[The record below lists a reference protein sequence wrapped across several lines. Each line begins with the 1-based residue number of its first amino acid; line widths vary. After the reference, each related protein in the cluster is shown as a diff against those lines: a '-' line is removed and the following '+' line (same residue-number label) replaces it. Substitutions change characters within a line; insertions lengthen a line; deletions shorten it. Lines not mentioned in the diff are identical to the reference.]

1 MLNIFYSPPSS
12 SWLSVED
19 ELDED
24 ELELLLDE
32 DEELELEL
40 SFSVSELELSWFEA
54 VLSCFV
60 LSAELCCSDEEELS
74 SLRSGSCLLSDDCET
89 LSTLEDELETVE
101 TRARPSD
108 VCVTSLT
115 ATFVA
120 PSASTIDMI
129 ANGVNNG
136 GVRFAISLPSFLVCF
151 HLPILLQFPVQSSLK
166 FIKNCVPSRHT
177 RNTVPSIRND
187 DPRSR
192 SPTVVFENRADIS

>member
-1 MLNIFYSPPSS
+1 MSAS
-12 SWLSVED
+12 D
-19 ELDED
+19 ELDEE

-32 DEELELEL
+32 DEELEL
-40 SFSVSELELSWFEA
+40 SFSVVELELSWFEV
-54 VLSCFV
+54 VLSCVV

-74 SLRSGSCLLSDDCET
+74 SLRSGSGLLSDDCEE
-89 LSTLEDELETVE
+89 LSTLVEDELETVE

-136 GVRFAISLPSFLVCF
+136 GVRFAILLPSFLVCF
-151 HLPILLQFPVQSSLK
+151 HLPILLQFRTNQ
-166 FIKNCVPSRHT
+166 T
-177 RNTVPSIRND
+177 
-187 DPRSR
+187 
-192 SPTVVFENRADIS
+192 

>member
-1 MLNIFYSPPSS
+1 MLNIVYSPPSS

-32 DEELELEL
+32 DEELEL
-40 SFSVSELELSWFEA
+40 SFSVSELELSWFET
-54 VLSCFV
+54 VLSCVV
-60 LSAELCCSDEEELS
+60 LSAELCCSDEE
-74 SLRSGSCLLSDDCET
+74 
-89 LSTLEDELETVE
+89 ELETVE

-136 GVRFAISLPSFLVCF
+136 GVRFAILLPSFLVCF
-151 HLPILLQFPVQSSLK
+151 HLPILLQFLANQ
-166 FIKNCVPSRHT
+166 T
-177 RNTVPSIRND
+177 
-187 DPRSR
+187 
-192 SPTVVFENRADIS
+192 

>member
-1 MLNIFYSPPSS
+1 MLNIVYSPPSS

-32 DEELELEL
+32 DEELEL
-40 SFSVSELELSWFEA
+40 SFSVSELELSWFET
-54 VLSCFV
+54 VLSCVV
-60 LSAELCCSDEEELS
+60 LSAEEELS

-136 GVRFAISLPSFLVCF
+136 GVRFAILLPSFLVCF
-151 HLPILLQFPVQSSLK
+151 HLPILLQFPANQ
-166 FIKNCVPSRHT
+166 I
-177 RNTVPSIRND
+177 
-187 DPRSR
+187 
-192 SPTVVFENRADIS
+192 

>member
-1 MLNIFYSPPSS
+1 MLNIVYSPPSS
-12 SWLSVED
+12 LWLSVED

-32 DEELELEL
+32 DEELEL

-54 VLSCFV
+54 VLSCVV

-136 GVRFAISLPSFLVCF
+136 GVRFAILLPSFLVCF
-151 HLPILLQFPVQSSLK
+151 HLPILLQFPANQ
-166 FIKNCVPSRHT
+166 I
-177 RNTVPSIRND
+177 
-187 DPRSR
+187 
-192 SPTVVFENRADIS
+192 

>member
-1 MLNIFYSPPSS
+1 MSAS
-12 SWLSVED
+12 D
-19 ELDED
+19 ELDEEE

-32 DEELELEL
+32 DEELEL
-40 SFSVSELELSWFEA
+40 SFSVVELELSWLEV
-54 VLSCFV
+54 VLSCVV

-74 SLRSGSCLLSDDCET
+74 SLRSGSGLLSDDCGA
-89 LSTLEDELETVE
+89 LSTLSEDELETVVE

-136 GVRFAISLPSFLVCF
+136 GVRFAILLPSFLVCF
-151 HLPILLQFPVQSSLK
+151 HLPILLQFRTNQ
-166 FIKNCVPSRHT
+166 
-177 RNTVPSIRND
+177 
-187 DPRSR
+187 
-192 SPTVVFENRADIS
+192 A

>member
-1 MLNIFYSPPSS
+1 MLNIVYSPPSS
-12 SWLSVED
+12 SGLSVED

-32 DEELELEL
+32 DEELEL
-40 SFSVSELELSWFEA
+40 SFSVSELELSWFET
-54 VLSCFV
+54 VLSCVV

-74 SLRSGSCLLSDDCET
+74 SLRSGSGLLSDDCET

-136 GVRFAISLPSFLVCF
+136 GVRFAILLPSFLVCF
-151 HLPILLQFPVQSSLK
+151 HLPILK

-192 SPTVVFENRADIS
+192 SPAVVFENRADIS